1 MRILTL
7 NAIPLAFVAGLATT
21 ELAAQETRFTP
32 TLRVGQQLS
41 LTTVDGDVIVTRG
54 EGRTAEIVATKRVR
68 RGDGSRVKAVME
80 ETSDGVKVCTV
91 YLHKGEPDRNTC
103 RSESSGNWSGD
114 DNYDVELNY
123 VVKLPEGVM
132 LSVHTVDGD
141 VDAQGIDVPAT
152 IRSVDGDIRYSGVA
166 PRDLNTVDGDVRA
179 TITNSTWG
187 ADMVV
192 HTVDGSIDISMP
204 ADVAIAVKGST
215 VDGSFTSDFPMTVR
229 EKWGP
234 RSFEGTIGS
243 GGSKSLRLSSVD
255 GDITLRRK

>member
-1 MRILTL
+1 MRTITL
-7 NAIPLAFVAGLATT
+7 AAFSLFVAAAALD
-21 ELAAQETRFTP
+21 AQETRFTP

-41 LTTVDGDVIVTRG
+41 LATVDGDVIVTRG

-80 ETSDGVKVCTV
+80 ETSDGVRVCTV

-114 DNYDVELNY
+114 DNYDIELNY
-123 VVKLPEGVM
+123 VVKLPAGVK
-132 LSVHTVDGD
+132 LTVNTVDGD
-141 VDAQGIDVPAT
+141 VDAQGIDAPAS

-166 PRDLNTVDGDVRA
+166 PSNLNTVDGDVHA
-179 TITNSTWG
+179 TITSSAWS

-192 HTVDGSIDISMP
+192 QTVDGSIDISLP
-204 ADVAIAVKGST
+204 ADVAVAVKGST
-215 VDGSFTSDFPMTVR
+215 VDGSFSSDFPMTIR

-243 GGSKSLRLSSVD
+243 GGTRSLRLSSVD
-255 GDITLRRK
+255 GDVTLRRK